1 MFYENLINSIYTVA
15 VKVETQE
22 MYLLISEICVK
33 VLLGIICI
41 LDKPYVKAL
50 ILIDDC
56 FYFSEPLN
64 KKIM

>member
-1 MFYENLINSIYTVA
+1 MFYQNLSNSIHTVA

-22 MYLLISEICVK
+22 MYLLISKICAK

-41 LDKPYVKAL
+41 LDKPYAKAL

-56 FYFSEPLN
+56 F
-64 KKIM
+64 